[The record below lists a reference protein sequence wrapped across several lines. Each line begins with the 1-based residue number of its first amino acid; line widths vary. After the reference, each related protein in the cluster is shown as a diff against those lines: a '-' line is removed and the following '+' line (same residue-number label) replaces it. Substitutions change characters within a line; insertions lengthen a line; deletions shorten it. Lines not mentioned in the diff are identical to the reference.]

1 MYKDSDG
8 RSSDGISIVP
18 MLERSSAS
26 STPLKEQ
33 RVVKKVH
40 NSDGEDG
47 ISEMVY
53 MEDEDVAM
61 GHDSEYI
68 AKSSSPTREVDSLNA
83 TEKNIAD
90 NVAAALKDNGGKG
103 MHSGFIEQEVGPWM
117 VVDNRRKRMSLNER
131 NDNGLNEKGDQMK
144 GSHYAA
150 LASKNINE
158 QGLNDR
164 GTGSGQVS

>member
-103 MHSGFIEQEVGPWM
+103 MHSGFIEQEVVIIINNIPSIQFSDRVHNQIDHKMRNTIINIIRLLG
-117 VVDNRRKRMSLNER
+117 RAIGSL
-131 NDNGLNEKGDQMK
+131 DGG
-144 GSHYAA
+144 
-150 LASKNINE
+150 
-158 QGLNDR
+158 
-164 GTGSGQVS
+164 